1 MIGKFMKDNVEGK
14 SSWIEDRIGARKVD
28 ELRQKGLHQPFFYY
42 GFQTSAFLSMFH
54 RMHCQDC
61 FLPPYAV
68 TGIRTHVSRVAP
80 ILDHLKDA
88 LPTELP
94 RRG

>member
-28 ELRQKGLHQPFFYY
+28 ELRQKGLHQPFFYC

-54 RMHCQDC
+54 RMHC
-61 FLPPYAV
+61 
-68 TGIRTHVSRVAP
+68 
-80 ILDHLKDA
+80 
-88 LPTELP
+88 
-94 RRG
+94 